1 MKIAPDSIPV
11 TSIHI
16 VGPNKLQNKLFVSFL
31 ETKIGLKCTTGSS
44 LRFHSNVD
52 NKLVRACLLLDC
64 LNTDLVDLWV
74 VIKSKTEWNLSQ
86 CLMALFNVEPA
97 KGIEKEAMTRGVRG
111 IFYVDEELEML
122 LKGIS
127 AILKGEWWYSREI
140 LWKCLL
146 EPKTSADETLV
157 NYGLSSRE
165 KQILSMLAH
174 GASNKD
180 IADYLGIS
188 LNTVKTHI
196 YNIYNKI
203 NVSNRYQAAQ
213 WVARHF

>member
-1 MKIAPDSIPV
+1 
-11 TSIHI
+11 
-16 VGPNKLQNKLFVSFL
+16 
-31 ETKIGLKCTTGSS
+31 
-44 LRFHSNVD
+44 
-52 NKLVRACLLLDC
+52 
-64 LNTDLVDLWV
+64 
-74 VIKSKTEWNLSQ
+74 
-86 CLMALFNVEPA
+86 
-97 KGIEKEAMTRGVRG
+97 
-111 IFYVDEELEML
+111 ML